1 MTDSGQQVITQ
12 NLSLYPTDRAV
23 LHQVAK
29 DRGLGSVSAAARY
42 IIREWLEAKQFQTM
56 TRALL
61 HAQVAGALTPDEVV
75 EALIRYSGV
84 LA

>member
-1 MTDSGQQVITQ
+1 MTDGGQQVITQ

-23 LHQVAK
+23 LHAVAK

-42 IIREWLEAKQFQTM
+42 IIREWMESKQTQEM
-56 TRALL
+56 VAALL
-61 HAQVAGALTPDEVV
+61 HAKTQGVLSADEVV
-75 EALIRYSGV
+75 EALISYSGV